1 MEQNNKTQRQDSNL
15 ILVTGPE
22 GEIREASHAFIEY
35 SGHERPSLTG
45 QMLQSLRH
53 SEMPEGPLKDLW
65 STVGKGK
72 PWMGMLQLAR
82 RDGSPLWLDAY
93 VIPVIEQGRIIE
105 CQCIFRIPPRIATE
119 RAATIYRLRR
129 QGKMPLALRWPLPD
143 LRGRLWITQSFCL
156 LPMLLAGLWQYM
168 SEPLYWAAV
177 ATTLLLLFIS
187 TTWLC
192 KPLRALVRQSRT
204 LVNHP
209 IKQLIYTG
217 THDDIGQLN
226 LSLQM
231 LQSQLDSVLMRMQNA
246 SGEVLSGA
254 HQSIDVM
261 SRTCNEIEEQQS
273 SLIQLATAM
282 NQISSTIQ
290 EMTTSTANT
299 ADQTQAAQSSARQ
312 GRQVVDAAVSGIRS
326 LADSI
331 ADTTHSVAA
340 LQQQSQGI
348 GSIINVIRDIA
359 EQTNLLA
366 LNAAIEAARA
376 GENGR
381 GFAVVADEVRQ
392 LAQRTQQATG
402 EIQKMIAALQQQTGA
417 IVSAMDTKRALS
429 EQSVE
434 QIEGAG
440 AVLAKIL
447 GAIELIS
454 DMATRI
460 AGASEEQSSVVRE
473 VSQQIELISE
483 GAQRT
488 VADAALTLKLNN
500 DAVRL
505 AERQRYLVDCIMQS

>member
-1 MEQNNKTQRQDSNL
+1 MEQNNKTQPQDNNL
-15 ILVTGPE
+15 ILVTGPD
-22 GEIREASHAFIEY
+22 GDIREASRAFAEH
-35 SGHERPSLTG
+35 SGHDTNALSGVL
-45 QMLQSLRH
+45 LQTLRH
-53 SEMPEGPLKDLW
+53 PDMPEGPIKDLW

-105 CQCIFRIPPRIATE
+105 CQCIFRIPPKAATE
-119 RAATIYRLRR
+119 RAAHIYRLRR
-129 QGKMPLALRWPLPD
+129 QGKMPLPLRWPLPD
-143 LRGRLWITQSFCL
+143 LRGRLWIAQALCL
-156 LPMLLAGLWQYM
+156 LPVLLAGLWQ
-168 SEPLYWAAV
+168 SRIDPVYWAG
-177 ATTLLLLFIS
+177 LLTSLGLLFVS
-187 TTWLC
+187 TAMLC
-192 KPLRALVRQSRT
+192 TPLRQLVRQSRT

-231 LQSQLDSVLMRMQNA
+231 VQSQLDSVLMRMQNA
-246 SGEVLSGA
+246 SGEVLIGA

-261 SRTCNEIEEQQS
+261 SRTCTEIEEQQS

-282 NQISSTIQ
+282 NQISTTIQ
-290 EMTTSTANT
+290 EMTSSTANT
-299 ADQTQAAQSSARQ
+299 ADQTQAAQASARQ
-312 GRQVVDAAVSGIRS
+312 GQQVVDTAVAGIRS

-331 ADTTHSVAA
+331 ADTTATVAA

-402 EIQKMIAALQQQTGA
+402 EIQQLIGALQQQTGA
-417 IVSAMDTKRALS
+417 IVAAMDAKRALS

-440 AVLAKIL
+440 AVLAQIL

-488 VADAALTLKLNN
+488 VADAALTLKLNTG
-500 DAVRL
+500 AVKL

>member
-1 MEQNNKTQRQDSNL
+1 MKQNNKTRFQDTNL
-15 ILVTGPE
+15 ILVTGPD
-22 GEIREASHAFIEY
+22 GSIREASQAFIEHSRY
-35 SGHERPSLTG
+35 DT
-45 QMLQSLRH
+45 QSLSGQLLQALRH
-53 SEMPEGPLKDLW
+53 PEMPEGPIKDLW
-65 STVGKGK
+65 GTVGKGK

-82 RDGSPLWLDAY
+82 KDGAPLWLDAY
-93 VIPVIEQGRIIE
+93 VIPVIEQGHIVE
-105 CQCIFRIPPRIATE
+105 CQCIFRIPPKAATE

-129 QGKMPLALRWPLPD
+129 EGKMPLALRWPLPD
-143 LRGRLWITQSFCL
+143 LRGRLWIAQAICL
-156 LPMLLAGLWQYM
+156 LP
-168 SEPLYWAAV
+168 
-177 ATTLLLLFIS
+177 LLLFALLS
-187 TTWLC
+187 TDLDPLFWAALGSTALLLGGVAGRLC
-192 KPLRALVRQSRT
+192 SPLRALVRQSRT

-246 SGEVLSGA
+246 SGEVLTGA
-254 HQSIDVM
+254 HESIDVM
-261 SRTCNEIEEQQS
+261 NRTCSEIEEQQS

-282 NQISSTIQ
+282 NQISATIQ
-290 EMTTSTANT
+290 EMSGSTAST
-299 ADQTQAAQSSARQ
+299 ADQTQAAQTSARQ
-312 GRQVVDAAVSGIRS
+312 GQQVVNTAVAGIRT

-331 ADTTHSVAA
+331 ADTTTTVAA

-348 GSIINVIRDIA
+348 GSIIKVIRDIA

-402 EIQKMIAALQQQTGA
+402 EIQQLIGALQQQTEA
-417 IVSAMDTKRALS
+417 IVTAMDSKRQLS

-440 AVLAKIL
+440 ATLGRILA
-447 GAIELIS
+447 AIDLIS

-473 VSQQIELISE
+473 VSEQIELISE
-483 GAQRT
+483 GARRT
-488 VADAALTLKLNN
+488 VADAALTLRLNN

>member
-1 MEQNNKTQRQDSNL
+1 MEKYNNTHDTNL
-15 ILVTGPE
+15 IIVTGPD
-22 GEIREASHAFIEY
+22 GKIREASRAFY
-35 SGHERPSLTG
+35 DRSGHNSETLLGESL
-45 QMLQSLRH
+45 QALRH
-53 SEMPEGPLKDLW
+53 SDMPEGPFKDLW
-65 STVGKGK
+65 STVGTGK
-72 PWMGMLQLAR
+72 PWMGMLELANR
-82 RDGSPLWLDAY
+82 NGSPLWLDAY
-93 VIPVIEQGRIIE
+93 VIPVIEQGQIIE
-105 CQCIFRIPPRIATE
+105 CQCIFRIPPQSSTE
-119 RAATIYRLRR
+119 RAATIYRMRR
-129 QGKMPLALRWPLPD
+129 QGKMPLALRWPMPD
-143 LRGRLWITQSFCL
+143 LRGRLWLTQAAAL
-156 LPMLLAGLWQYM
+156 LPVMMAGIWQPF
-168 SEPLYWAAV
+168 SPLV
-177 ATTLLLLFIS
+177 LFATLGCSLLFLFIV
-187 TTWLC
+187 TAWLC
-192 KPLRALVRQSRT
+192 SPLRSLVKQSRT

-246 SGEVLSGA
+246 SGEVLLGA
-254 HQSIDVM
+254 HQSINVM
-261 SRTCNEIEEQQS
+261 TRTCGDIEEQQS
-273 SLIQLATAM
+273 SLIHLATAM
-282 NQISSTIQ
+282 NQISATIQ
-290 EMTTSTANT
+290 EMSANTAST
-299 ADQTQAAQSSARQ
+299 ADQTQAAQASARQ
-312 GRQVVDAAVSGIRS
+312 GQEVVDTAVSGIRS
-326 LADSI
+326 LASSI
-331 ADTTHSVAA
+331 ADTTTTVAA

-402 EIQKMIAALQQQTGA
+402 EIQQLISALQQQTQA
-417 IVSAMDTKRALS
+417 IVSAMDAKQVLS
-429 EQSVE
+429 EHSVE

-440 AVLAKIL
+440 EALTRIL
-447 GAIELIS
+447 GAIDLIS

-473 VSQQIELISE
+473 VSQRIEVISE

-488 VADAALTLKLNN
+488 VSDAALTLKLNT